1 MKRTDYNSKKYTNKQ
16 HPNDQNVKKGRCY
29 EGNRETQHHG
39 AKKRS
44 PDGNGKTIMRELNI
58 ASR

>member
-1 MKRTDYNSKKYTNKQ
+1 MLSMKSTYTKKP
-16 HPNDQNVKKGRCY
+16 HPTALNVKKGRCN
-29 EGNRETQHHG
+29 EGNRESQHYG